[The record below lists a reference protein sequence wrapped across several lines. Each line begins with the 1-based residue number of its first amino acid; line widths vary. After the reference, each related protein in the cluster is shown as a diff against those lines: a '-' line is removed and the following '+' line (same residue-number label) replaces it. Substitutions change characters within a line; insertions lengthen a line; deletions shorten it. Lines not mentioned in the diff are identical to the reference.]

1 MAYNPSPG
9 RRILLWRGV
18 RIYIVARLIVS
29 AFIGLQDAWLRT
41 VELRAT
47 GGRSMSRLA
56 FAPALACFF
65 IALIGVLMLID
76 VRRRHETFLLANMG
90 FNGVGIALCG
100 MIPALAGE
108 LLLAL
113 LHR

>member
-1 MAYNPSPG
+1 
-9 RRILLWRGV
+9 
-18 RIYIVARLIVS
+18 
-29 AFIGLQDAWLRT
+29 
-41 VELRAT
+41 
-47 GGRSMSRLA
+47 MSRLA
-56 FAPALACFF
+56 FPPALACAF

-76 VRRRHETFLLANMG
+76 VRRRHESFLWAYMG

-113 LHR
+113 LPY